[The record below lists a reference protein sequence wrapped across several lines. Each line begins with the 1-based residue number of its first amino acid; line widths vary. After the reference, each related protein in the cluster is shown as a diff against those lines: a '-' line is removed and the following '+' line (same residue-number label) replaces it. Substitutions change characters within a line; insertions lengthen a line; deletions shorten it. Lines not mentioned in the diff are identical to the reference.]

1 MVSNTLAHLILVM
14 WYAPRS
20 MRRPSRGVRL
30 DLPWTFN
37 TELFVGIKL
46 GWVLMSEVVSALDI
60 SKFYYITKWVKYMD
74 LAQISL

>member
-1 MVSNTLAHLILVM
+1 
-14 WYAPRS
+14 
-20 MRRPSRGVRL
+20 MRWPSRGVRL

-46 GWVLMSEVVSALDI
+46 GWVLMSEVVIVSALDI
-60 SKFYYITKWVKYMD
+60 SKFYYIAKWVKYMD

>member
-1 MVSNTLAHLILVM
+1 
-14 WYAPRS
+14 

-74 LAQISL
+74 LAQTSL